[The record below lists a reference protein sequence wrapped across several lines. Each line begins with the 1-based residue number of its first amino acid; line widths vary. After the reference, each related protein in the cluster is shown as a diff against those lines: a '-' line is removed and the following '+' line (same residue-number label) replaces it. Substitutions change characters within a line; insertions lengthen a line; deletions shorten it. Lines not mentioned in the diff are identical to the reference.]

1 MSIYQGGTAL
11 NPSLKHADNHAI
23 GGGDVVTPESIGA
36 TPASRTVNGKA
47 LSADITLSASD
58 VGARPNTWIPSAS
71 DVGVYTKSETDA
83 LLANAGSK
91 PTSVLVTLASASWDN
106 SALTQTV
113 TVTGVVAD
121 ETSQLIT
128 PVPAM
133 ASRTAYYDAGILCTA
148 QAENSLTFTAST
160 VPTED
165 LTVYIVLQELA

>member
-1 MSIYQGGTAL
+1 MSIYQGGTSL
-11 NPSLKHADNHAI
+11 NPSLKHAYNHAT
-23 GGGDVVTPESIGA
+23 GGSDEITPESIGA
-36 TPASRTVNGKA
+36 TPTSRTVNGKA

-58 VGARPNTWIPSAS
+58 VGARPNTWTPSAS
-71 DVGVYTKSETDA
+71 DVGAYTKSETDT

-128 PVPAM
+128 PVPTM
-133 ASRTAYYDAGILCTA
+133 AS
-148 QAENSLTFTAST
+148 
-160 VPTED
+160 
-165 LTVYIVLQELA
+165 

>member
-11 NPSLKHADNHAI
+11 NPSLKHANNHAI

-36 TPASRTVNGKA
+36 TPTSRTVNGKA

-58 VGARPNTWIPSAS
+58 VGARPDTWIPSAS

-91 PTSVLVTLASASWDN
+91 PTSVLVTLMSASWDN

-113 TVTGVVAD
+113 TVTGVSGV
-121 ETSQLIT
+121 ESEQLIQPIPT
-128 PVPAM
+128 I
-133 ASRTAYYDAGILCTA
+133 ASQTAYYEAGILCTA
-148 QAENSLTFTAST
+148 QGDNSLTFTAST
-160 VPTED
+160 VPTSD
-165 LTVYIVLQELA
+165 LSVYVVIQQLA